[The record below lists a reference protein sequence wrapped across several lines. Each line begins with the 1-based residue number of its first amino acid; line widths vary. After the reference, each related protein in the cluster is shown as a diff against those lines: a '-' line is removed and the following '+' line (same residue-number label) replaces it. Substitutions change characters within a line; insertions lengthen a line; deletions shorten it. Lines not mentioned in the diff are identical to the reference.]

1 MTTPLRLFL
10 VDDEMPALRRLEDVL
25 HDCASECPI
34 EILGTATN
42 GVSAL
47 AQLAEADADAAII
60 DIQMPQMSGIELAR
74 ELQSLSQPPAVIF
87 ATAFEEYGVAA
98 FEVRAVD
105 YLLKPIRRERLL
117 DALNRVAEMRAAQ
130 AQAEPASH
138 ARSHFSVTERGRL
151 HLIPVA
157 EARYLKAEQKYIT
170 LRTREREY
178 LLEDSLTRLE
188 EEFGS
193 RFVRIHRNCLVA
205 RDSLVGFEK
214 MPSNGGETHWVAVL
228 KDVPERLAVSR
239 RQQHVI
245 KEFKKNG

>member
-1 MTTPLRLFL
+1 
-10 VDDEMPALRRLEDVL
+10 MPALRRLEDVL

>member
-1 MTTPLRLFL
+1 
-10 VDDEMPALRRLEDVL
+10 MPALRRLEDVL
-25 HDCASECPI
+25 NDVSGECPI
-34 EILGTATN
+34 EIVGTATN

-74 ELQSLSQPPAVIF
+74 ELQGLSQPPAIIF

-98 FEVRAVD
+98 FEVRAID

-117 DALNRVAEMRAAQ
+117 DALNRVLELRQ
-130 AQAEPASH
+130 ARSQAEPASH

-205 RDSLVGFEK
+205 RESLVGFEK

-245 KEFKKNG
+245 KEFKRNG

>member
-1 MTTPLRLFL
+1 
-10 VDDEMPALRRLEDVL
+10 MPALRRLEDVL
-25 HDCASECPI
+25 NDVSTECPV
-34 EILGTATN
+34 EIVGSATN

-47 AQLAEADADAAII
+47 TQLAEADADAAII

-74 ELQSLSQPPAVIF
+74 ELQGLSQPPAIIF

-98 FEVRAVD
+98 FEVRAID

-117 DALNRVAEMRAAQ
+117 DALNRVLELRQ
-130 AQAEPASH
+130 ARSQAEPASH

-245 KEFKKNG
+245 KEFKRNG